1 MRRTFSDVLSRIP
14 LEAQEK
20 SLPPHPDAKEGLSLS
35 AHAPRTDSLKSGRLP
50 GGSRIRIL
58 IPVPL
63 TPSASA
69 LAPPTA
75 KPAIVIAH
83 KFVWIA
89 REILRDARMMLQIGL
104 QTTMLLE
111 KARIVYQVRISP
123 QSPSQPW
130 MSAQVIAKTVPV
142 GTIGAVGVGSG

>member
-1 MRRTFSDVLSRIP
+1 
-14 LEAQEK
+14 
-20 SLPPHPDAKEGLSLS
+20 
-35 AHAPRTDSLKSGRLP
+35 
-50 GGSRIRIL
+50 
-58 IPVPL
+58 
-63 TPSASA
+63 
-69 LAPPTA
+69 
-75 KPAIVIAH
+75 
-83 KFVWIA
+83 
-89 REILRDARMMLQIGL
+89 MMLQIGL